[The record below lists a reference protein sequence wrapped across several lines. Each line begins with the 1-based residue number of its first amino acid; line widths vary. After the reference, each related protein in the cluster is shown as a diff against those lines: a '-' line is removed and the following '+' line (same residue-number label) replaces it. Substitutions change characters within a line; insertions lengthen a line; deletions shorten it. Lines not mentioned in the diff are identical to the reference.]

1 MFDLIGETAS
11 IVRIAA
17 LTNDMMFGATA
28 LIHTPQLI
36 CATFGTFRT
45 DFVASDLLFI
55 HEGDEFPR
63 FHSVIQARAVA

>member
-11 IVRIAA
+11 IVRIAD

-36 CATFGTFRT
+36 CATFGTLKAGERTCSLPSALNFREKQDT
-45 DFVASDLLFI
+45 LSLT
-55 HEGDEFPR
+55 PKMR
-63 FHSVIQARAVA
+63 